1 MRKRI
6 SLKAIAILIGG
17 EAVLVLVFAAIGMPI
32 LSIIPL
38 MVIAACAL
46 IIVTLPREYGTTS
59 SSAPSPELPPDT
71 LNNSPEPDEST
82 SNS

>member
-17 EAVLVLVFAAIGMPI
+17 EAVLVLVFAGIGMPVV
-32 LSIIPL
+32 SIIPL

-46 IIVTLPREYGTTS
+46 IIVTSPREYGTPS
-59 SSAPSPELPPDT
+59 SSAPSTELLPDT
-71 LNNSPEPDEST
+71 LDKSTEPDESPST
-82 SNS
+82 S